1 MRLAPYVLIIGIC
14 AAASVAAQTLQR
26 SVLSN
31 GAIRARGRGNTTMQG
46 TLGQGMIG
54 MARRP
59 TADLGTGFWYRP
71 PQSVT
76 TVIIPNS
83 EGEIGTTVNVPV
95 ILATSWKILRNGPRE
110 VVITL
115 RYNRTVLVHK
125 GAYPV
130 VFDGDDARMTISAT
144 VRDSVGIIAELP
156 FLVALGS
163 VEKSPLEILSV
174 EWPRGGLIRSF
185 DQDGEFAVLG
195 LCREGDTVRTIKRG
209 TGSGIIGVAPNP
221 IVRDAVVT
229 ISAGEEGRYRL
240 LLVDAVGRPQAT
252 IADAPFSVGRH
263 EIAIPTEGIPSGQYF
278 LVLMNG
284 VSTYSQSV
292 IIGK

>member
-1 MRLAPYVLIIGIC
+1 MRFAPFILFFVIC
-14 AAASVAAQTLQR
+14 ALASTTAQTLQR
-26 SVLSN
+26 SILSN
-31 GAIRARGRGNTTMQG
+31 GAVRARGRGNMTMQG

-54 MARRP
+54 MAKRP
-59 TADLGTGFWYRP
+59 TADLGTGFWYFP

-76 TVIIPNS
+76 NVIIPNS

-95 ILATSWKILRNGPRE
+95 ILATSWKLLRNGPRE
-110 VVITL
+110 VVIKL

-130 VFDGDDARMTISAT
+130 VFNGDDALMTITTT
-144 VRDSVGIIAELP
+144 VRDTIGIIAEVP

-174 EWPRGGLIRSF
+174 EWPRGGRIRSF

-221 IVRDAVVT
+221 IVRDAIVT

-240 LLVDAVGRPQAT
+240 LLVDAVGRPQAEL
-252 IADAPFSVGRH
+252 ADARLTVGRH
-263 EIAIPTEGIPSGQYF
+263 EIAIPTEGLPSGQYF